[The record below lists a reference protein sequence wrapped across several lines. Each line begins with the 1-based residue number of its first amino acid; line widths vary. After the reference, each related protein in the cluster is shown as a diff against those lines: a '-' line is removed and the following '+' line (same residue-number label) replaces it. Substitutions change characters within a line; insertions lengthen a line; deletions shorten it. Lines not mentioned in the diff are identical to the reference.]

1 MKKYLLFLFFVVSH
15 LWALADGEWALVGLK
30 YVIHKTDNNCTGEF
44 HNGMAIVQDAWN
56 EQGYYDAG
64 ASQLYGAIDTSG
76 KLVIPCIYQ
85 SMTDFI
91 NGFSVVEKDGKYGI
105 LNTRGGFILPLVY
118 TSIEQDE
125 NIQGLYVVK
134 QDQKEGLFYNGQM
147 IFPLGQY
154 EKIKSDHFPFVE
166 YTYNNK
172 DYTYNFYTSQT
183 MESHPLYL
191 FGHAIFST
199 PERQYYTLKG
209 EPVNMQKASV
219 SSKGIQLFRDEK
231 TGLYGFRQA
240 STGKVVVQPKYTIVD
255 YDIWIGDVMVG
266 RLDFDHP
273 YVIINASGQEIP
285 FQSAKPIT
293 SVFGNSGIG
302 YLTGCDDNSNTGLF
316 SYTGK
321 VVLEPRYVYVNEAIH
336 LGPDW
341 YVYADSSQPYTYN
354 VRWNKSFPGLSN
366 PSDVG
371 NGILLLWNS
380 ERKMSYYVDLKTGKQ
395 IGGYFENGEPFRG
408 GLAKVN
414 DNEFINTQGKVV
426 LNLSDLNSI
435 GDCFSEGVILAEKY
449 DHGKVHGYVYNPME
463 KGKYA
468 YNQKDASAWTIT
480 KWMAEGD
487 QLQLKKN
494 FGEAKDFYYRVMM
507 NDPKNVLA
515 AMNYGYCIY
524 QLGHYDE
531 ALEAYSIALDL
542 EPDNA
547 MARKNYNIIKGEIE
561 KRKTTQQEQAE
572 SPTSNNIWGALA
584 NFGNMIL
591 QTYAAVNGYSAS
603 SQDGSMDYSFT
614 DTDSSVSSGSSS
626 GQEMSTSTYQ
636 SIYSRWERQAKS
648 NYESLTLLGGK
659 YTSRNGDKSG
669 VTGGNW
675 NTAQYTQLKRLL
687 REAQREMHKTRSEAA
702 RNGVNIPQSKW
713 ETATVSY

>member
-1 MKKYLLFLFFVVSH
+1 
-15 LWALADGEWALVGLK
+15 
-30 YVIHKTDNNCTGEF
+30 
-44 HNGMAIVQDAWN
+44 
-56 EQGYYDAG
+56 
-64 ASQLYGAIDTSG
+64 
-76 KLVIPCIYQ
+76 
-85 SMTDFI
+85 
-91 NGFSVVEKDGKYGI
+91 
-105 LNTRGGFILPLVY
+105 
-118 TSIEQDE
+118 
-125 NIQGLYVVK
+125 
-134 QDQKEGLFYNGQM
+134 
-147 IFPLGQY
+147 
-154 EKIKSDHFPFVE
+154 
-166 YTYNNK
+166 
-172 DYTYNFYTSQT
+172 
-183 MESHPLYL
+183 
-191 FGHAIFST
+191 
-199 PERQYYTLKG
+199 
-209 EPVNMQKASV
+209 MQKASV

-626 GQEMSTSTYQ
+626 GQGMSTSTYQ